1 MVVIG
6 IYGAQF
12 INMIGFIP
20 FALPFEL
27 NLQTGSAYIGDDW
40 KFEF

>member
-1 MVVIG
+1 M
-6 IYGAQF
+6 
-12 INMIGFIP
+12 NMIGFIP